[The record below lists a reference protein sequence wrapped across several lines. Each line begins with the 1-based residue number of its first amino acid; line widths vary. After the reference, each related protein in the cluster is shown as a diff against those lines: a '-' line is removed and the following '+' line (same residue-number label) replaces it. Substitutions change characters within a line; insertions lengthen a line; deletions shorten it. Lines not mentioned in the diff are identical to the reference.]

1 MFAKSRPRAL
11 GALLPSKHWA
21 VPCSLNHLKE
31 PQKSH
36 ERSNNPQ
43 MGAEWTA
50 SQESSLSK
58 EVGRGHTK
66 RASALGKYFISQV
79 HAAYL
84 INPHHYFR
92 AFTHLTYP
100 KQGLPKCLQQVLSPA
115 QLIPT
120 AKARGAE
127 HVVGWT
133 HSLTVTE
140 AVPK

>member
-1 MFAKSRPRAL
+1 MA
-11 GALLPSKHWA
+11 
-21 VPCSLNHLKE
+21 
-31 PQKSH
+31 
-36 ERSNNPQ
+36 
-43 MGAEWTA
+43 AEWTA

-58 EVGRGHTK
+58 GLQGYEGEHK
-66 RASALGKYFISQV
+66 HASALSKYFISQV

-100 KQGLPKCLQQVLSPA
+100 KQGLPKCLHQVLSAA
-115 QLIPT
+115 QLIHT